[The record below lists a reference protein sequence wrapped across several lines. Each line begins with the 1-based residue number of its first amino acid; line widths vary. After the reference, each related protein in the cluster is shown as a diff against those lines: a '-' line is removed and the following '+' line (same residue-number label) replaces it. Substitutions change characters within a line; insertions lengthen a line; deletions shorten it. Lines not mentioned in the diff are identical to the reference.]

1 MFNYS
6 FILSKLQGT
15 RGEYILNHI
24 HNSIT
29 KIEQEPKDL
38 WLHRKGVS
46 SSDQG
51 VVIIPGTRG
60 TLTYLAI
67 PTGDQDGAA
76 WSLAHGAGRKWN
88 RKSVKGRLK
97 TKYSAKSLSRTQL
110 GGLVICE
117 DKELL
122 YQEAPQAYKKIDD
135 VIGEMAA
142 DGLIRLIA
150 SFRPVITYKVRK
162 TK

>member
-1 MFNYS
+1 M
-6 FILSKLQGT
+6 
-15 RGEYILNHI
+15 
-24 HNSIT
+24 
-29 KIEQEPKDL
+29 
-38 WLHRKGVS
+38 
-46 SSDQG
+46 
-51 VVIIPGTRG
+51 VV
-60 TLTYLAI
+60 
-67 PTGDQDGAA
+67 PTGDKDGAA

-97 TKYSAKSLSRTQL
+97 TKYNAKSLLKTQL

-150 SFRPVITYKVRK
+150 AFRPVITYKVRK